1 MKIIVIISL
10 ILCSLFS
17 IGQKNQNAILGR
29 WITAKGDCIVEVYKQ
44 MNEFKAKVVWVNDKG
59 SKTPVAE
66 WVDDKNPNKS
76 LRSRK
81 IIGIEVL
88 RNLKYNADDNEWQD
102 GLIYDATSG
111 KEWDSVV
118 WLTKDNLLKVKGYF
132 LVKFLSETHTFKR
145 VDDISAR

>member
-1 MKIIVIISL
+1 MKLLAITGL

-17 IGQKNQNAILGR
+17 IGQNNQNAILGR
-29 WITAKGDCIVEVYKQ
+29 WITQKGDCIVEVYKQ
-44 MNEFKAKVVWVNDKG
+44 LNQFKAKVVWVNDKG
-59 SKTPVAE
+59 SKTSAAE
-66 WVDDKNPNKS
+66 WVDEKNPNKA

-145 VDDISAR
+145 VNDISAR